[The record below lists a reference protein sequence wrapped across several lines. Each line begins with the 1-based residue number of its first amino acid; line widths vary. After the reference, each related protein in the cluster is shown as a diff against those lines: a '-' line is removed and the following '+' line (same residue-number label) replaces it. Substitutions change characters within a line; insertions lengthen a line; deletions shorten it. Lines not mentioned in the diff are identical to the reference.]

1 MTLNECRQTMERE
14 RLRAVFADEE
24 KILYVSSGRGM
35 EPMLEFLRLQEK
47 NGWRP
52 VYQADRIIGKA
63 AIIVAHHCGVREIYG
78 DVVSESAM
86 QIAERCGIRISW
98 GQLVPM
104 ILNRDKTAEGPFE
117 AALSGLTENDFD
129 QVMEIAVKVAEKMRR
144 RRGSEADGQGEKED

>member
-52 VYQADRIIGKA
+52 VYQADCIIGKA

-86 QIAERCGIRISW
+86 QIAW

-144 RRGSEADGQGEKED
+144 QRGSETDGQGEKED